1 MPYGA
6 WQQAG
11 DIHLSHHVCI
21 MDAGFIS
28 VVLPTGSRHRIDA
41 TAIDTHLCWRV
52 DLPRID
58 SVTVDHCVTGSCYF
72 CYSYQTGRGGWRSD
86 KGPGSSSRVILTAW
100 IGRFHVE
107 HDTR

>member
-1 MPYGA
+1 MGH
-6 WQQAG
+6 G
-11 DIHLSHHVCI
+11 SRLEISIFLI
-21 MDAGFIS
+21 MSGSWTLGS

-58 SVTVDHCVTGSCYF
+58 SVTVDHCMTGSCYF
-72 CYSYQTGRGGWRSD
+72 CYSYQTARGGWRSD
-86 KGPGSSSRVILTAW
+86 KRPGSSSRVILTAW